1 MAKMYRVT
9 KFVRNKLYLQPS
21 IKSGLKPGTFVI
33 RASTKILP
41 DFHGAKTNGASSI
54 YYHANYESQLRDLET
69 SSGAGGVCAGQGV
82 EVETQC
88 GSSKSWGRYCRA
100 LPGPRRLPR

>member
-33 RASTKILP
+33 
-41 DFHGAKTNGASSI
+41 
-54 YYHANYESQLRDLET
+54 
-69 SSGAGGVCAGQGV
+69 
-82 EVETQC
+82 
-88 GSSKSWGRYCRA
+88 
-100 LPGPRRLPR
+100 PRINENFT